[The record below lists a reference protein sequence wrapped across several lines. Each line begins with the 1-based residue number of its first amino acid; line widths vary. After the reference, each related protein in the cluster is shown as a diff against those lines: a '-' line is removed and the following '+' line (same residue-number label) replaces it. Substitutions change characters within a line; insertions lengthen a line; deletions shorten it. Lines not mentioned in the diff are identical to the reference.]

1 MMTAADPNEGQ
12 LKAGA
17 TLRQLRSK
25 KNLSVQEIAGQMRLD
40 PKIVEAL
47 ESDNYG
53 IFPADTYIRGYLRN
67 YAKLLGVKGDEI
79 ISLYQSEALAPPEII
94 PDIKHPTQVTSSDKP
109 VKIFSYLITFILVLL
124 LFIWWR
130 QSNFSFLD
138 SIRVTAIP
146 APVVTAPAIETESTP
161 TDIPTEILAAMPANS
176 STSDVMVTS
185 QSTVPPTVAPIV
197 YDTGSPIPTVVVA
210 ATDPAAEV
218 TAADTSAIPAAEL
231 TAIDTPVVP
240 PGEVTA
246 TDTPA
251 VPAAETDSENRAV
264 PGPDTIYL
272 KLNADCWIDIR
283 DQFDKEVYQNLART
297 GEEIRLSGYAPFQVE
312 LGNAQGVILE
322 FNDKPYD
329 PAPVTTRGI
338 ARFTL
343 GN

>member
-1 MMTAADPNEGQ
+1 MTAVEPNEGQ
-12 LKAGA
+12 PRAGA
-17 TLRQLRSK
+17 TLRQLRAI

-40 PKIVEAL
+40 AKIVEAL
-47 ESDNYG
+47 ESDNYS

-67 YAKLLGVKGDEI
+67 YAKLLGVNGDEI

-109 VKIFSYLITFILVLL
+109 VKVFTYLVTFILVLL

-130 QSNFSFLD
+130 QSNFSFID

-146 APVVTAPAIETESTP
+146 EPVVLTEPAIESESTP
-161 TDIPTEILAAMPANS
+161 TDMPVEILDTIPANS
-176 STSDVMVTS
+176 AATGIGVTP
-185 QSTVPPTVAPIV
+185 QTAMPPTVVPIV
-197 YDTGSPIPTVVVA
+197 SDTDIPIPTAVIATTESA
-210 ATDPAAEV
+210 AV
-218 TAADTSAIPAAEL
+218 
-231 TAIDTPVVP
+231 
-240 PGEVTA
+240 VTA

-251 VPAAETDSENRAV
+251 VPAAHVTATDTPDILPAEVTATDIPAVPAAETDSQNRAV

-297 GEEIRLSGYAPFQVE
+297 GEELRLTGYAPFQVE

-322 FNDKPYD
+322 FNDEPYD

>member
-1 MMTAADPNEGQ
+1 MTAVEPNEGQ
-12 LKAGA
+12 PRAGA
-17 TLRQLRSK
+17 TLRQLRAI

-40 PKIVEAL
+40 AKIVEAL
-47 ESDNYG
+47 ESDNYS

-67 YAKLLGVKGDEI
+67 YAKLLGVNGDEI
-79 ISLYQSEALAPPEII
+79 ISLYQREALAPPEII

-109 VKIFSYLITFILVLL
+109 VKVFTYLVTFILVLL

-130 QSNFSFLD
+130 QSNFSFID

-146 APVVTAPAIETESTP
+146 EPVVHTEPAIESESTP
-161 TDIPTEILAAMPANS
+161 TDMPVEILDTIPANS
-176 STSDVMVTS
+176 AATGIGVTP
-185 QSTVPPTVAPIV
+185 QTAMPPTVVPIV
-197 YDTGSPIPTVVVA
+197 SDTDIPIPTAVI
-210 ATDPAAEV
+210 ATTESAAEV
-218 TAADTSAIPAAEL
+218 TA
-231 TAIDTPVVP
+231 
-240 PGEVTA
+240 
-246 TDTPA
+246 TDIPA

-297 GEEIRLSGYAPFQVE
+297 GEEIRLTGYAPFQVE

-322 FNDKPYD
+322 FNDEPYD